1 MGWGKV
7 LGTLFY
13 SVYRDGEKSGK
24 GGGCLL
30 LLLMIGFVVLIH
42 EINGLFSHD
51 TSGFILVV
59 LIAIAIMM
67 VFWLIISEAKTRVH
81 EEMNYKERLNESQN
95 ELERKEL
102 KKEEINKVIKHV
114 LIFSSI
120 IAASVLLFIWQ
131 PGLIIIVGLIGLLLL

>member
-1 MGWGKV
+1 
-7 LGTLFY
+7 
-13 SVYRDGEKSGK
+13 
-24 GGGCLL
+24 
-30 LLLMIGFVVLIH
+30 VLIH

-59 LIAIAIMM
+59 LITIAIMM
-67 VFWLIISEAKTRVH
+67 VLWLIISEAKTRVH
-81 EEMNYKERLNESQN
+81 EEMNYDERLNESQN